1 MPPREV
7 TVDDET
13 TDELASK
20 VLSARRAG
28 ASFDQI
34 AERLNLTPKAAK
46 ALFDKAIGSYDPEYT
61 RALEADRLDRLHLA
75 VWPDAVQGDLNAVDR
90 VLRISERRDK
100 VLAVPKEND
109 HALREAFDRSAAT
122 STQLQDAG
130 LLEAGRKIADR
141 VDEAVATGEG
151 QEVTKALYLL
161 PHMVNVLREML
172 ATPASRNAVKQ
183 AAPKDEGGKLAQLR
197 AIHNTAKKTG

>member
-1 MPPREV
+1 MA
-7 TVDDET
+7 DDT
-13 TDELASK
+13 TDELAAK

-109 HALREAFDRSAAT
+109 HALRKAFDASAAT
-122 STQLQDAG
+122 STQLQDVDAG

-172 ATPASRNAVKQ
+172 ATPASRNAAKL

-197 AIHNTAKKTG
+197 AVHSTKKTG